1 MHDNDCK
8 NIRAERK
15 HSMSSAK
22 YPKSEAKTVARD
34 VLQGA
39 ITAPCLPVHP
49 DGEIDEPGL
58 RHDLRHLIDIVGT
71 SGLYMNG
78 YYGHFWLLTREQRMR
93 VVEIAVEEAA
103 GAVPIIARC
112 AHPSP
117 REAIALAQHAQE
129 LGVDFISLVSPQFG
143 GAHRDALL
151 GYFRT
156 IADEIDLGITVFNTV
171 QAGYSISPE
180 MMAELAE
187 IPNICALK
195 NGMSIAH
202 TIRIRE
208 LVGDSI
214 VVVDPDE
221 EHFFLNMSQ
230 FGQRAIYT
238 GTNAM
243 FDSAKAQPMKD
254 YIAAGLAGD
263 MQLAARRYY
272 DLEPVRAMH
281 RRWILTPWEATG
293 LCPIARV
300 KYWNEL
306 LGMTGGPV
314 PAGVPAMSEQEKAA
328 MQADLES
335 VGLIPVS

>member
-1 MHDNDCK
+1 
-8 NIRAERK
+8 
-15 HSMSSAK
+15 MSSAK
-22 YPKSEAKTVARD
+22 YTKSEAKAVARD

-39 ITAPCLPVHP
+39 ITAPCLPIHP

-58 RHDLRHLIDIVGT
+58 RHDLRHLIDVIGA

-78 YYGHFWLLTREQRMR
+78 YYGHFWLLTREQRRR
-93 VVEIAVEEAA
+93 VVEITVEEAA
-103 GAVPIIARC
+103 GGVPIIARC

-129 LGVDFISLVSPQFG
+129 LGVDFISLVAPQFG

-243 FDSAKAQPMKD
+243 FDSAKAQPMRD

-263 MQLAARRYY
+263 MDLAARRYY
-272 DLEPVRAMH
+272 DLEPVRRMH
-281 RRWILTPWEATG
+281 RRWILEPWESTG

-300 KYWNEL
+300 KFWNQL

-314 PAGVPAMSEQEKAA
+314 PAGIPAMSDGEKSQ
-328 MQADLES
+328 MEADLES
-335 VGLIPVS
+335 VGLVPVN